1 MLIRGLATVLFSY
14 TNLVRRD
21 VKRCSRA
28 RSDLVKSVSEK
39 GITMKRTDITS
50 LFPEATD
57 EQINALMSING
68 NDINNAKRGVEEL
81 QTSLSDAQSKLK
93 EMENNSASLQEA
105 IDRANGLQ
113 SELDSM
119 KAAETIRITREEV
132 AKSVGV
138 PAHLLT
144 ADTKEECEAQAQSIL
159 EFAKPSRYPVVPD
172 GGEPLGNPKKET
184 RDQFA
189 DYFNQVL

>member
-1 MLIRGLATVLFSY
+1 
-14 TNLVRRD
+14 
-21 VKRCSRA
+21 
-28 RSDLVKSVSEK
+28 
-39 GITMKRTDITS
+39 MKRTDITS

-57 EQINALMSING
+57 DQINALMNING
-68 NDINNAKRGVEEL
+68 NDINNAKKGIEEL
-81 QTSLSDAQSKLK
+81 QTSLTDAQAKLA
-93 EMENNSASLQEA
+93 EAEQNGNALQEA

-119 KAAETIRITREEV
+119 KAAETLRLTREEV

-138 PAHLLT
+138 PVHLLT
-144 ADTKEECEAQAQSIL
+144 AETKEDCEVQAKQIL
-159 EFAKPSRYPVVPD
+159 EFAKPSKYPSVPD

-189 DYFNQVL
+189 EYFNEVI